1 MLRRVWKFAW
11 IVAAVAIVLA
21 TPVAADEQQRR
32 IETLERE
39 LTELR
44 QQLSSLGDAPR
55 LDEIERRME
64 ILAAEIEKL
73 KIGEEAPTAHAPRI
87 GLGPAASKV
96 YGVARGVSIGGYGE
110 LLYENFDSKR
120 EDGTAAG
127 ATDQLDLLRAV
138 VYFGYKF
145 DEHFL
150 FNSEIEF
157 EHASTEDDGEVSVEF
172 AYVDYLARG
181 AINVRAGLVLLP
193 MGLVNELH
201 EPTTFL
207 SSERPE
213 TERRILP
220 STWRENGVGI
230 YGDLGPISYRSYVV
244 NGLDAGDFAA
254 SGLRGGRQGGSKAKA
269 HDFAWVGR
277 LDYVATPGLL
287 VGASGYLGNSGQDLV
302 APSGGSID
310 VGTSIV
316 DAHLDWRWRGLRLR
330 ALGARA
336 RLEEIAELNGALGL
350 SGADSIGETMTG
362 GYVEVGYDL
371 LSRRG
376 KAASL
381 VPFARWESLDTQH
394 AVPSGFARNPASEAT
409 ILTLGLA
416 YQPIPQLILKLD
428 YQDRSDEARLG
439 VSQFNAALGYVF

>member
-1 MLRRVWKFAW
+1 MLTRVRRCSW
-11 IVAAVAIVLA
+11 IVAVLA
-21 TPVAADEQQRR
+21 LVSTLAIAADGQDRR
-32 IETLERE
+32 IEALERE
-39 LTELR
+39 LAELR
-44 QQLSSLGDAPR
+44 QLLSSDDDAPR
-55 LDEIERRME
+55 IDEVERRME
-64 ILAAEIEKL
+64 ILAVEIEKL
-73 KIGEEAPTAHAPRI
+73 KIGEQAPIADVARL

-96 YGVARGVSIGGYGE
+96 YGVSRGVSIGGYGE

-120 EDGTAAG
+120 EDGSASG

-145 DEHFL
+145 DDRFL

-172 AYVDYLARG
+172 AYLDYLWRDE
-181 AINVRAGLVLLP
+181 INLRAGLVLLP

-220 STWRENGVGI
+220 STWRENGVGL
-230 YGDLGPISYRSYVV
+230 YGDLGPFSYRSYVV
-244 NGLDAGDFAA
+244 NGLDARGFAA
-254 SGLRGGRQGGSKAKA
+254 SGLRDGRQDGSKAKA
-269 HDFAWVGR
+269 QDFAWVGR

-287 VGASGYLGNSGQDLV
+287 VGASGYLGKSGQDLV
-302 APSGGSID
+302 NLSGGSID

-316 DAHLDWRWRGLRLR
+316 EGHLDWRWRGLRLR
-330 ALGARA
+330 ALGAQA
-336 RLEEIAELNGALGL
+336 RVDDAAELNDASGLVGAQ
-350 SGADSIGETMTG
+350 SVGETMTG
-362 GYVEVGYDL
+362 QYFEAGYDL
-371 LSRRG
+371 LARRG

-394 AVPSGFARNPASEAT
+394 AVPAGFTRDPASETT
-409 ILTLGLA
+409 IYTLGLA